1 MTDFSIPSPSAP
13 SAAFQTRSKSAEGS
27 AADDVSQNF
36 EAVFLGQFVD
46 EMMKTSGSTAFGGK
60 QQAEMWRSFM
70 SNAIAESLVD
80 QGGFGFGGNVKQVL
94 AAYGK
99 GAETQGDTPIGLE

>member
-1 MTDFSIPSPSAP
+1 MVDFSIPSPLATGDAFKALSTSAQR
-13 SAAFQTRSKSAEGS
+13 SAAE
-27 AADDVSQNF
+27 DVSQNF

-46 EMMKTSGSTAFGGK
+46 EMIKTAGSTAFGGK

-80 QGGFGFGGNVKQVL
+80 QGGFGFAGNVKQVL

-99 GAETQGDTPIGLE
+99 GTETQGETPIGSE

>member
-1 MTDFSIPSPSAP
+1 MNDVGITLHRQPDTTTPSS
-13 SAAFQTRSKSAEGS
+13 SKAAHG
-27 AADDVSQNF
+27 AAVDDVSENF

-46 EMMKTSGSTAFGGK
+46 EMMKTAGSTAFGGE

-94 AAYGK
+94 AAYGRDAQPH
-99 GAETQGDTPIGLE
+99 GGTTQGSE